1 MDPKRLVIIGIF
13 WLITL
18 LIGGTLG
25 YILIEGANPFDA
37 LFMTVITIT
46 TIGYEEYVPLSTKG
60 KIFTIFLALGGV
72 GFFFYILALFSE
84 IVVKNT
90 VENLWGK
97 RMSKQIEKLSDHCI
111 LCGFG
116 RIGRYIY
123 DFIKQDLPVIVIEK
137 NPEVLKELRE
147 REVLHL
153 DGDATSEEVLIKAG
167 LERARYL
174 VAVLGEDA
182 ENVYIVLTARN
193 LNPQLYIVA
202 RADNPRVEKKLYQAG
217 ANRVLSPYVIGAR
230 KMALSLL
237 KPNVMDFMEIASPE
251 LQMDLQIEEI
261 YVEEGSFLANKNLI
275 ESRIRE
281 KTNAMILAIKRG
293 AEEMIFNPSSAEQIL
308 PGDILIALG
317 ERKKLDILSDLA
329 KKSRV

>member
-1 MDPKRLVIIGIF
+1 MEPKKLLLLGIF
-13 WLITL
+13 WLSTL
-18 LIGGTLG
+18 IFGGTLG
-25 YILIEGANPFDA
+25 YIIIEGANPFDA
-37 LFMTVITIT
+37 LYMTVITIT
-46 TIGYEEYVPLSTKG
+46 TIGYEEYVPLSTAG
-60 KIFTIFLALGGV
+60 RIFTIFLALGGV
-72 GFFFYILALFSE
+72 GFFFYILAVFSE

-97 RMSKQIEKLSDHCI
+97 KMEKQIAKLKDHCI

-123 DFIKQDLPVIVIEK
+123 EFIHQEIPMVVIEK
-137 NPEVLKELRE
+137 NSEILKELKE
-147 REVLHL
+147 KGILHL
-153 DGDATSEEVLIKAG
+153 EGDATSEEILIKAG
-167 LERARYL
+167 IERAKYL

-202 RADNPRVEKKLYQAG
+202 RADNPRVEKKLLQAG

-261 YVEEGSFLANKNLI
+261 FVEEGSTLAHKTIL
-275 ESRIRE
+275 ESKIRE
-281 KTNAMILAIKRG
+281 QTNAIILAIKRRSG
-293 AEEMIFNPSSAEQIL
+293 EMVFNPSSQEKIL

-317 ERKKLDILSDLA
+317 ERKKLEILSDLA
-329 KKSRV
+329 KKLKD